1 MRTTLTRSILAGCV
15 LLLAGGQ
22 AAMAEPREITIES
35 RSFPRMA
42 AGAPVG
48 AGVRLENVQVA
59 DTGETAAFVLQRFQ
73 VFADDA
79 TITVHGPGGATK
91 VLPAP
96 ANTYFRGTVDGEP
109 GSRVFLSVLPDGRTE
124 GIVTRA
130 EETYMIGGDEVAAK
144 ALDAPLEMR
153 RVEPVMMKAA
163 RGEGFA
169 CGNTALPQNQHP
181 LEDLVLNAEPAAAPD
196 PAAAGTVLH
205 TARVAIETDYEYYA
219 KFNNATN
226 ATNYA
231 GNLIGYA
238 STIYVSEIST
248 SLVVQSVTLWTTPS
262 DPWTQTGSTLCG
274 LMEFGRYWNLNKT
287 GVSRTIAHFLSG
299 KNLGGGIAW
308 LGVLCSGGF
317 GASAS
322 CPGLPTDASW
332 GGGYGFTA
340 SITGTFNINA
350 PTVMWDIMAVAHE
363 IGHNFNS
370 PHAHCYNGIGGSA
383 SPIDQC
389 YSGEGGCYSG
399 ATSLPGPAGAGS
411 GTIMSYCH
419 LVRGSY
425 SDISLNFGTGHPYG
439 VQPGREAARMNSYV
453 TTTAGANPSCL
464 APVAPAPPTPADF
477 YTVTPCRVLDTR
489 NPTGPLGGPALAP
502 NVARIFKV
510 TGVCGV
516 PSTAKAISANVTVM
530 AGGASGSISI
540 YPGNTAPMGIITV
553 GFPAGATRASNSM
566 LELATNG
573 AGTIGVLNSSLGT
586 SQVIIDVNGY
596 FQ

>member
-1 MRTTLTRSILAGCV
+1 MQSILAGCV
-15 LLLAGGQ
+15 LLAAGGR
-22 AAMAEPREITIES
+22 AALAEPREISIES
-35 RSFPRMA
+35 RDFPQVA

-59 DTGETAAFVLQRFQ
+59 DTGEAAAFVLQRFQ

-79 TITVHGPGGATK
+79 TITVHGQGGATK

-124 GIVTRA
+124 GIVTRG
-130 EETYMIGGDEVAAK
+130 EETYMIGGDEAAIK

-181 LEDLVLNAEPAAAPD
+181 LEDLVLNAEPAAAPE

-219 KFNNATN
+219 KFNNATT

-238 STIYVSEIST
+238 STIYVNEIST
-248 SLVVQSVTLWTTPS
+248 SLLVQSVSLWTSPS

-308 LGVLCSGGF
+308 LGVLCSSGF

-370 PHAHCYNGIGGSA
+370 PHSHCYNGIGGSA

-399 ATSLPGPAGAGS
+399 AASLPGPAGAGS

-425 SDISLNFGTGHPYG
+425 SDVSLDFGTGHLYG
-439 VQPGREAARMNSYV
+439 VQPGREAARMSGYV
-453 TTTAGANPSCL
+453 TTTASANPTCL
-464 APVAPAPPTPADF
+464 APVAPAPPTPTDF
-477 YTVTPCRVLDTR
+477 YTLAPCRVLDTR
-489 NPTGPLGGPALAP
+489 NPNGPLGGPALGP
-502 NVARIFKV
+502 NATRTFTVA
-510 TGVCGV
+510 GVCGV
-516 PSTAKAISANVTVM
+516 PATAKAVSANVTVI
-530 AGGASGSISI
+530 AGGTSGSIGI
-540 YPGNTAPMGIITV
+540 YPGNSSPMGIITV

>member
-1 MRTTLTRSILAGCV
+1 MRWTLNRTILAACA
-15 LLLAGGQ
+15 LLI
-22 AAMAEPREITIES
+22 AATPAAAVEPRAMSIES
-35 RSFPRMA
+35 RDFSQRA

-48 AGVRLENVQVA
+48 AELRLENVQVA
-59 DTGETAAFVLQRFQ
+59 DTGGAAAFVLERFQ

-79 TITVHGPGGATK
+79 KIILHGEDGATEE
-91 VLPAP
+91 VPAP
-96 ANTYFRGTVDGEP
+96 ANVYFRGTVEGEP
-109 GSRVFLSVLPDGRTE
+109 GSRVFLSVLADGNTE
-124 GIVTRA
+124 GIVTRS
-130 EETYMIGGDEVAAK
+130 EETYLIGGDEAAVK
-144 ALDAPLEMR
+144 AQDAPLEMR
-153 RVEPVMMKAA
+153 RVEPVTMKAA

-181 LEDLVLNAEPAAAPD
+181 LEDLVLNAPPAKASAVT
-196 PAAAGTVLH
+196 AAGTLLH

-219 KFNNATN
+219 QFNNPTT

-238 STIYVSEIST
+238 STIYLNEIST
-248 SLVVQSVTLWTTPS
+248 SLVVQSVSLWTTPS
-262 DPWTQTGSTLCG
+262 DPWAQTSTLCG

-299 KNLGGGIAW
+299 KSLGGGIAW

-317 GASAS
+317 GAGAS
-322 CPGLPTDASW
+322 CPGLPTDAAW

-370 PHAHCYNGIGGSA
+370 PHGHCYNGIGGSA

-389 YSGEGGCYSG
+389 YSGESGCYSG
-399 ATSLPGPAGAGS
+399 ATSLPGPAGLGS

-439 VQPGREAARMNSYV
+439 VQPGREAARMTSHVNSV
-453 TTTAGANPSCL
+453 AAGNPTCL
-464 APVAPAPPTPADF
+464 APVAPTPPAPTDF
-477 YTVTPCRVLDTR
+477 YTLTPCRVLDTR
-489 NPTGPLGGPALAP
+489 NPNGGPALAP
-502 NVARIFKV
+502 NATRIVTVA
-510 TGVCGV
+510 GLCGI
-516 PSTAKAISANVTVM
+516 PATAKAVSANVTVI
-530 AGGASGSISI
+530 AGGASGYLSA
-540 YPGNTAPMGIITV
+540 YPGNVSPTGTIAV
-553 GFPAGATRASNSM
+553 GFPAGATRAGNSI

-573 AGTIGVLNSSLGT
+573 AGTIGVQNASNGT
-586 SQVIIDVNGY
+586 SHVIIDINGY

>member
-1 MRTTLTRSILAGCV
+1 MQSILAGCV
-15 LLLAGGQ
+15 LLLAGGRV
-22 AAMAEPREITIES
+22 AVAEPREITIES
-35 RSFPRMA
+35 RDFPRMA

-48 AGVRLENVQVA
+48 AGLRLENVQVA

-79 TITVHGPGGATK
+79 QITIHGKGGATK

-96 ANTYFRGTVDGEP
+96 ANTYFRGTVSGEP
-109 GSRVFLSVLPDGRTE
+109 DSRVFLTVLPDGRTE

-130 EETYMIGGDEVAAK
+130 EDTYMIGGDEAAAK

-169 CGNTALPQNQHP
+169 CGNTALPQSQHP
-181 LEDLVLNAEPAAAPD
+181 LEDLVLNAAPAAPET
-196 PAAAGTVLH
+196 AAAGTVLH

-219 KFNNATN
+219 KFNNATT

-231 GNLIGYA
+231 GNLLGYA
-238 STIYVSEIST
+238 STIYVNEIST
-248 SLVVQSVTLWTTPS
+248 SLVVQSVSLWTTPS

-322 CPGLPTDASW
+322 CPGLPADASW

-340 SITGTFNINA
+340 SISGTFNINA

-389 YSGEGGCYSG
+389 YSGESGCYSG
-399 ATSLPGPAGAGS
+399 AASLPGPAGAGS

-439 VQPGREAARMNSYV
+439 VQPGREAARMSSYV
-453 TTTAGANPSCL
+453 TTTANANPACL
-464 APVAPAPPTPADF
+464 APVAPAPPAATDF
-477 YTVTPCRVLDTR
+477 YTRTPCRVLDTR
-489 NPTGPLGGPALAP
+489 NPNGGPALAP
-502 NVARIFKV
+502 NATRIVTVA
-510 TGVCGV
+510 GLCGI
-516 PSTAKAISANVTVM
+516 PATAKAVSANVTVI
-530 AGGASGSISI
+530 AGGSSGSVGV
-540 YPGNTAPMGIITV
+540 YPGNSGPMGIITV
-553 GFPAGATRASNSM
+553 GFPAGATRASNSI
-566 LELATNG
+566 LQLATNG
-573 AGTIGVLNSSLGT
+573 AGTIGVQNLSNGT
-586 SQVIIDVNGY
+586 SHVIIDINGY